1 MKMSIEIFLFLMYS
15 FVLIV
20 VFSNYTTF
28 FFSFIEIIFPCPYN
42 IYSYFYNFLFFMMG
56 FIFNIYYGANKWHM
70 QEIEDMYMIVLSDT
84 FSSKI
89 IFLEK
94 LRFSLKSQNIS
105 YNLKTY
111 TLMKRVKIPITDKV
125 KKVIKFIND
134 DD

>member
-1 MKMSIEIFLFLMYS
+1 M
-15 FVLIV
+15 
-20 VFSNYTTF
+20 
-28 FFSFIEIIFPCPYN
+28 IFPCPYN

-56 FIFNIYYGANKWHM
+56 FIFNIYYGSNKWHM